1 MMPEVL
7 FCDNHLLVVCKPAG
21 LPAQQD
27 RTNDPDLLSLLK
39 DYLKQRF
46 EKPGKVY
53 LGLVH
58 RLDRP
63 ASGVMVFART
73 SKAAARLSGQFREG
87 TPRKRYI
94 ALVEGSESGQGRCRD
109 YLVKENETVRIVG
122 EGYPQARHA
131 ELVWQARATR
141 DGLSLVD
148 IDLLTGR
155 PHQIRVQLA
164 SRGLHILGDLR
175 YGSRREFDGRN
186 LALHSYRLGL
196 EHPVLKTPAAWTAL
210 PPESWRG
217 FFPAEIKDLLQ
228 PDASLRRE
236 L

>member
-21 LPAQQD
+21 LPTQQD
-27 RTNDPDLLSLLK
+27 RTADPDLLSLLK
-39 DYLKQRF
+39 RYIKERF
-46 EKPGKVY
+46 EKPGDAY

-73 SKAAARLSGQFREG
+73 SKAAGRLSAQFRDG
-87 TPRKRYI
+87 TARKRYM
-94 ALVEGSESGQGRCRD
+94 ALVEGAVTGQGRCAD
-109 YLVKENETVRIVG
+109 YLLKEKESVRIVAAG
-122 EGYPQARHA
+122 HPRGLHA
-131 ELVWQARATR
+131 ELAWQARAR
-141 DGLSLVD
+141 HRGVSLLD
-148 IDLLTGR
+148 IDLMTGR
-155 PHQIRVQLA
+155 PHQIRVQMA

-186 LALHSYRLGL
+186 LALHCYRLAL
-196 EHPVLKTPAAWTAL
+196 EHPVLKTPASWTAA

-217 FFPAEIKDLLQ
+217 FFAEEIETLLQ
-228 PDASLRRE
+228 PDSI
-236 L
+236 